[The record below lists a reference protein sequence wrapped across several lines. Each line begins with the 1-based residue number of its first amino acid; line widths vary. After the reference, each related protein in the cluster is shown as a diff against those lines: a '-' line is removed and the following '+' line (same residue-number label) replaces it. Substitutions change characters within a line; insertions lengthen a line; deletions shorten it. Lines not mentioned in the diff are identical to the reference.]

1 MNIYTDTNSPFPSQV
16 VSDAEKA
23 SLEYGEQVAQAIEQ
37 EWFSQG
43 RVSGNRYLT
52 NWNNFHQ
59 LRLYARGEQ
68 SIQKYKDELA
78 INGDLSYLNLDW
90 KPVPI
95 LSKFVD
101 IVVNGISS
109 KSYDIKA
116 YAQDPESI
124 KKRTEYASKI
134 YEDMLSKEYLENLK
148 QTLGLDLYQ
157 SPSKDIIPENRE
169 ELELHMQLSYKQSVE
184 IAEEEAISS
193 VFAQN
198 KYDLIRRRL
207 NMDLVTCGIA
217 AAKTS
222 FNVANGVTVDY
233 VDPAYMIYSYTED
246 PNFEDIYYVGEI
258 KAITI
263 PELKKEFPH
272 ISEEELKRIQ
282 AQPGNRSYITGWG
295 DYDANTVQVLYFDYK
310 TYHNQVFKIKQTDQ
324 GLIKAIEKPDTFNPE
339 PNENFERVGRS
350 IEVLYSGAKVLGT
363 NTMLKWELAQNM
375 SRPFADTTKVK
386 MNYAICAPRMYKG
399 RIESIVS
406 KCTGF
411 ADMIQL
417 THLKLQQVISR
428 MVPDGVYL
436 DMDGLSEVDLGNG
449 TNYNPA
455 EALNM
460 YFQTGSIVGRSLTQ
474 EGDMNPGKVP
484 IQELQSGSGNAKI
497 SSLIQT
503 YQYYL
508 QMIRDVTGL
517 NEARDGSLP
526 DRNTL
531 VGLQKL
537 AANASNVATRHIVQ
551 SSLFLTLKLAENIS
565 LKVADA
571 LEFPLTKSSLQNSIS
586 TYNIKTL
593 EEVVNLNLHDFGIFL
608 ELEPDEEEKQQLES
622 NIQIALQAKNIDVE
636 DAIDLRSIKNLKLAN
651 QMLKVKRK
659 EKAKQDQA
667 AQQANIAA
675 QSQAQAAAA
684 EKTAMAEV
692 QKQQAISGANV
703 EYEKAKSQF
712 EIERMQI
719 QAQLKKQE
727 MQMQHQFDMQLKQVE
742 EEQAQ
747 LEQNIQVALQA
758 GGIDLEDAIDLRQIR
773 NLKLAN
779 QMLKVKRRQKAK
791 QDQANQ
797 QANIQA
803 QAQAQAE
810 TAEKTAMAEVQKQQA
825 ISGANVEYE
834 KAKSEFEKDRMQL
847 QSQLDQQKMMQ
858 QHKNDMELKQLEVQ
872 QQQQKEKEIEDRKD
886 KRIKMEG
893 TQQSKMI
900 QQRQTDSPAIDFEAE
915 SGLDMSPFM

>member
-1 MNIYTDTNSPFPSQV
+1 MNIYTNTNSPFPSQV

-23 SLEYGEQVAQAIEQ
+23 SLKYGKQVAQAIEQ

-43 RVSGNRYLT
+43 RTSGNRYLT
-52 NWNNFHQ
+52 NWNNFHM
-59 LRLYARGEQ
+59 LRSYARGEQ

-124 KKRTEYASKI
+124 KKRTNYASKI
-134 YEDMLSKEYLENLK
+134 YEDMLSDEYLANLK
-148 QTLGLDLYQ
+148 NVLGLDLYQ
-157 SPSKDIIPENRE
+157 SPDPGIIPETTE

-193 VFAQN
+193 VLAQN

-207 NMDLVTCGIA
+207 NMDLTVCGIA

-222 FNVANGVTVDY
+222 FNTAEGITVDY
-233 VDPAYMIYSYTED
+233 VDPAYMVYSYTED
-246 PNFEDIYYVGEI
+246 PNFQDIYYVGEL
-258 KAITI
+258 KSITI

-282 AQPGNRSYITGWG
+282 EMPGNRSYITGWG

-324 GLIKAIEKPDTFNPE
+324 GLVKAIEKPDTFNPPE
-339 PNENFERVGRS
+339 SDMFERVGRS

-363 NTMLKWELAQNM
+363 DTMLKWELAENM
-375 SRPFADTTKVK
+375 SRPYADTTKVK

-399 RIESIVS
+399 RIESLVS

-436 DMDGLSEVDLGNG
+436 DMDGLAEVDLGNG

-484 IQELQSGSGNAKI
+484 IQELSASTGQGKI
-497 SSLIQT
+497 NSLIST

-551 SSLFLTLKLAENIS
+551 SSLYLTLKLAENIS

-571 LEFPLTKSSLQNSIS
+571 LEFPLTKASLQNSIS

-593 EEVVNLNLHDFGIFL
+593 SEVVNLNLHDFGIFL
-608 ELEPDEEEKQQLES
+608 ELEPDEEEKQQLEA
-622 NIQIALQAKNIDVE
+622 NIQVALQAGNIDVE
-636 DAIDLRSIKNLKLAN
+636 DAIDLRGIKNLKLAN

-659 EKAKQDQA
+659 
-667 AQQANIAA
+667 
-675 QSQAQAAAA
+675 
-684 EKTAMAEV
+684 
-692 QKQQAISGANV
+692 
-703 EYEKAKSQF
+703 
-712 EIERMQI
+712 
-719 QAQLKKQE
+719 
-727 MQMQHQFDMQLKQVE
+727 
-742 EEQAQ
+742 
-747 LEQNIQVALQA
+747 
-758 GGIDLEDAIDLRQIR
+758 
-773 NLKLAN
+773 
-779 QMLKVKRRQKAK
+779 QKAK

-797 QANIQA
+797 QANIAAQSEA
-803 QAQAQAE
+803 QAAA
-810 TAEKTAMAEVQKQQA
+810 AEKTAMAEVQKQQA

-847 QSQLDQQKMMQ
+847 QAQLDQQKMMM
-858 QHKNDMELKQLEVQ
+858 QHKNDMELKKVEVEGMSA
-872 QQQQKEKEIEDRKD
+872 KEKLIEDRKD
-886 KRIKMEG
+886 KRSKMEA
-893 TQQSKMI
+893 TQQSEMI
-900 QQRQTDSPAIDFEAE
+900 SQRKNDSLPINFENENVEMDTTDMLPS
-915 SGLDMSPFM
+915 L

>member
-1 MNIYTDTNSPFPSQV
+1 MNIYSNTNSPFPSQV

-23 SLEYGEQVAQAIEQ
+23 SLEYGTQVAQAIEQ

-43 RVSGNRYLT
+43 RTSGNRYLT

-109 KSYDIKA
+109 KTYDIKA
-116 YAQDPESI
+116 YAQDPSSI

-134 YEDMLSKEYLENLK
+134 YEDMLSQEYLDNLK
-148 QTLGLDLYQ
+148 QTLGIDLYQ
-157 SPSKDIIPENRE
+157 TPSTTVVPETPE

-193 VFAQN
+193 VLAQN
-198 KYDLIRRRL
+198 KYDLVKRRL
-207 NMDLVTCGIA
+207 NMDLTVCGIA
-217 AAKTS
+217 AAKTN
-222 FNVANGVTVDY
+222 FNTAEGITVDY
-233 VDPAYMIYSYTED
+233 VDPAYMVYSYTED
-246 PNFEDIYYVGEI
+246 PNFEDIYYVGEL

-263 PELKKEFPH
+263 PELKKEFPG
-272 ISEEELKRIQ
+272 ITEEELKRIQ
-282 AQPGNRSYITGWG
+282 AMPGNRSYITGWG

-324 GLIKAIEKPDTFNPE
+324 GLMKAIEKPDTFNPPE
-339 PNENFERVGRS
+339 NDNFERVSRS

-363 NTMLKWELAQNM
+363 NTMLKWELAENM
-375 SRPFADTTKVK
+375 SRPLADTTKVK
-386 MNYAICAPRMYKG
+386 MNYAICAPRIYKG

-406 KCTGF
+406 KCIGF

-428 MVPDGVYL
+428 VVPDGVYL
-436 DMDGLSEVDLGNG
+436 DMDGLAEVDLGNG

-484 IQELQSGSGNAKI
+484 IQELQSGSGQAKI
-497 SSLIQT
+497 QALIST

-571 LEFPLTKSSLQNSIS
+571 LEFPLTKAALQNSIS
-586 TYNIKTL
+586 TFNIKTL
-593 EEVVNLNLHDFGIFL
+593 QEIVNLNLHDFGIFL
-608 ELEPDEEEKQQLES
+608 ELEPDEEEKQQLEA

-636 DAIDLRSIKNLKLAN
+636 DAIDLRQIKNLKLAN

-659 EKAKQDQA
+659 
-667 AQQANIAA
+667 
-675 QSQAQAAAA
+675 
-684 EKTAMAEV
+684 
-692 QKQQAISGANV
+692 
-703 EYEKAKSQF
+703 
-712 EIERMQI
+712 
-719 QAQLKKQE
+719 
-727 MQMQHQFDMQLKQVE
+727 
-742 EEQAQ
+742 
-747 LEQNIQVALQA
+747 
-758 GGIDLEDAIDLRQIR
+758 
-773 NLKLAN
+773 
-779 QMLKVKRRQKAK
+779 QKAK

-803 QAQAQAE
+803 QAAAQAE

-847 QSQLDQQKMMQ
+847 QAQLDQQKMMQ
-858 QHKNDMELKQLEVQ
+858 QHQNDMELKKLEEQGINKREQ
-872 QQQQKEKEIEDRKD
+872 QREDRKD
-886 KRIKMEG
+886 DRIKMEG
-893 TQQSKMI
+893 TQQSEMI
-900 QQRQTDSPAIDFEAE
+900 QQRQTDSPAIDFQAE
-915 SGLDMSPFM
+915 SGLDMSPFI